1 MNGDQPY
8 HEPLR
13 ALVIVDAPRD
23 RISRILEKH
32 INVSQLFDNE
42 WAHLV
47 AVDRESE
54 EIFYKYIPKKG
65 WESMAIGKMQSAG

>member
-1 MNGDQPY
+1 
-8 HEPLR
+8 
-13 ALVIVDAPRD
+13 
-23 RISRILEKH
+23 
-32 INVSQLFDNE
+32 VSQLFDNE